1 MRDVLLVTFMIALLP
16 LIFWRPPWGALAW
29 VWFGLMNPHRLTW
42 GFAQTLPF
50 AQAIGIATV
59 IGALFSTEAKRLK
72 GRLATFVLFLL
83 VAYIIFTTFFALIP
97 DRAWPMLERAVKVQ
111 I

>member
-16 LIFWRPPWGALAW
+16 LILWRPAWGALAW

-59 IGALFSTEAKRLK
+59 IGALFSPEPKRLK
-72 GRLATFVLFLL
+72 GGACDIRPVSAGRVHHLHDLLRPHSRSCLAD
-83 VAYIIFTTFFALIP
+83 A
-97 DRAWPMLERAVKVQ
+97 RARR
-111 I
+111 